1 MNYYNSDLADIGF
14 KLILPCKALEPYI
27 YNYWI
32 VRKDKLHKTISNKIL
47 SDGNSG
53 IVINFSSS
61 SFLTKINEKNF
72 ICKNNFT
79 YCGPTKY
86 PLFMEFENKI
96 DAIGIRLKAGGAYRF
111 FNEDIS
117 SFKDIVVE
125 MQNSTVLKI
134 DALYEKLISTSEVE
148 NKISI
153 IETFLIKKIQSSSK
167 NNSVWIFD
175 FINYILKNKGY
186 VNIEAL
192 CKEFD
197 ISPRLCARRFNQEVG
212 LSAKLF
218 ARLARIVNTK
228 ETLSSLKVDSLTSV
242 AYDNGFFDQAHF
254 SNEFKAFMSET
265 PKEYFSKKYNMAKQ
279 LNFKKY
285 SK

>member
-14 KLILPCKALEPYI
+14 KLILPCKELEPYI

-32 VRKDKLHKTISNKIL
+32 IRKEKLHKTISNKIL

-53 IVINFSSS
+53 IVINFASS
-61 SFLTKINEKNF
+61 SFLTKINQKNF
-72 ICKNNFT
+72 ISKNHFT

-86 PLFMEFENKI
+86 PLFMEFENQI
-96 DAIGIRLKAGGAYRF
+96 DAIGIRFKAGGAYRF

-134 DALYEKLISTSEVE
+134 DALYEKLINTSEIE

-153 IETFLIKKIQSSSK
+153 IESFLIKKIQSSSK
-167 NNSVWIFD
+167 NNSLWIFD
-175 FINYILKNKGY
+175 FINNILKNKGY

-192 CKEFD
+192 CKDFN
-197 ISPRLCARRFNQEVG
+197 ISPRLCARRFKQEVG

-265 PKEYFSKKYNMAKQ
+265 PKDYFSKKYKMAKG
-279 LNFKKY
+279 LNFKEFRK
-285 SK
+285 

>member
-1 MNYYNSDLADIGF
+1 
-14 KLILPCKALEPYI
+14 
-27 YNYWI
+27 
-32 VRKDKLHKTISNKIL
+32 
-47 SDGNSG
+47 
-53 IVINFSSS
+53 
-61 SFLTKINEKNF
+61 
-72 ICKNNFT
+72 
-79 YCGPTKY
+79 
-86 PLFMEFENKI
+86 MEFENKI
-96 DAIGIRLKAGGAYRF
+96 DAIGIRFKAGGAYRF

-134 DALYEKLISTSEVE
+134 DALYEKLISTNDVE

-153 IETFLIKKIQSSSK
+153 IENFLIKKIQSSSK